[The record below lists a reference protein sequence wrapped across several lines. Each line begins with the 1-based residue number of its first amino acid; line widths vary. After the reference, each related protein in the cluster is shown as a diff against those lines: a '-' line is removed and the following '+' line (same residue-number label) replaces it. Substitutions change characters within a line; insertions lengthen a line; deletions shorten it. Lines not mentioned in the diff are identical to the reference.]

1 MNKLPDY
8 LKNLKYEINV
18 DCFTK
23 TNLPHIQ
30 PEILQLAVSV
40 PISNPFG
47 NESEL
52 EYHGKFVSMIMSDL
66 SQSVVKTILKYIFNS
81 GKKSFIDLTNRF
93 GNPATQFENA
103 ASRSRKII
111 AKIHYD
117 LPQKYLI
124 TGGRLASDYIMD
136 SSAFVNLPF
145 SNNITNNGGLI
156 YPSGSIHLQT
166 KRDVWIDPFMR
177 WDDNHILCFDEVR
190 LDISNFS
197 FSLKNEATFRPQVL
211 VSLDLRFEVI
221 NAEAFFIYEDDYKK
235 NWDIQS
241 IVKQEDRDKKIDYI
255 LDGDKESRSDSQI
268 GIYFDDKL
276 ES

>member
-1 MNKLPDY
+1 MDKLLDY
-8 LKNLKYEINV
+8 LNNVKYEIDV

-30 PEILQLAVSV
+30 PENFQLSVSV
-40 PISNPFG
+40 PMSHPFG
-47 NESEL
+47 NESEDL
-52 EYHGKFVSMIMSDL
+52 YHDKFSSMLLSEM
-66 SQSVVKTILKYIFNS
+66 SQSVVKKILQSIFNN

-93 GNPATQFENA
+93 GNPATQFETP
-103 ASRSRKII
+103 ASKSRKVI
-111 AKIHYD
+111 AKIYSD
-117 LPQKYLI
+117 IRQEYLI
-124 TGGRLASDYIMD
+124 TSGRISSDFFMD
-136 SSAFVNLPF
+136 SSAFANLPY
-145 SNNITNNGGLI
+145 NNKTVVSGLI
-156 YPSGSIHLQT
+156 YPIGNIHLQS

-197 FSLKNEATFRPQVL
+197 FSLKNEATLAPQVL

-255 LDGDKESRSDSQI
+255 LDGNQESGSNSQF